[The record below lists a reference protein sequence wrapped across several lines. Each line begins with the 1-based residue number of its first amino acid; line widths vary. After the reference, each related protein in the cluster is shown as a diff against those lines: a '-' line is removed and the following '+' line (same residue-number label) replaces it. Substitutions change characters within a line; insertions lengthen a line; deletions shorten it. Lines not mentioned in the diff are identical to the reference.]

1 MRSVLHFIQISLL
14 KGVHYSAA
22 QGRMRVLVTSTLFLI
37 AIGSSYPC
45 LEAAPLNLQEAP
57 PNSRSAWTLAP
68 AAKKAQPSVVN
79 IYTTKELRLQRN
91 PLFDDPVFKRFF
103 KMPGLP
109 ETQTQ
114 NSLGSGV
121 IATPEG
127 LILTNN
133 HVVDSADQIEVALND
148 GRRVP
153 AKVVGTDPETDLAV
167 LKIEAKNLTPITWG
181 KADSLQIGDFVLAI
195 GNPFG
200 VGQTVT
206 MGIVSALGRSN
217 LGINVLESF
226 IQTDAAINPGNS
238 GGALVDANGYL
249 IGINSAIYSKNGGSL
264 GIGFAIPESIVR
276 QVMEQIVLHGG
287 VARGWIGIEPQDVP
301 ADAAAALGIK
311 SGAFVAGLV
320 RNSPGDKAG
329 VRPGDILLSLNGN
342 PIQNAANALAQ
353 FANTRPG
360 QTVRLKVL
368 RNQRELFLEFSIG
381 RRPRD
386 LDSHDLG

>member
-1 MRSVLHFIQISLL
+1 MRSLL
-14 KGVHYSAA
+14 RIG
-22 QGRMRVLVTSTLFLI
+22 I
-37 AIGSSYPC
+37 AMIVGIGASMGLALWAGHPG

-57 PNSRSAWTLAP
+57 ANSVRTWTLAP

-79 IYTTKELRLQRN
+79 IYTSKELRIQRN
-91 PLFDDPVFKRFF
+91 PLFDDPVFRRFF
-103 KMPGLP
+103 KVPGIP

-121 IATPEG
+121 IATAEG

-133 HVVDSADQIEVALND
+133 HVVEAADQIEVALND

-153 AKVVGTDPETDLAV
+153 ARLVGTDPETDLAV
-167 LKIEAKNLTPITWG
+167 LKIEAKNLVPITWG
-181 KADSLQIGDFVLAI
+181 KADTLQIGDFVLAI

-249 IGINSAIYSKNGGSL
+249 VGINSAIYSKNGGSL
-264 GIGFAIPESIVR
+264 GIGFAIPESLAR
-276 QVMEQIVLHGG
+276 QVMEQIVQHGG

-301 ADAAAALGIK
+301 ADAAAAMGIK
-311 SGAFVAGLV
+311 SGAYVAGLV
-320 RNSPGDKAG
+320 RASPGDKAG

-342 PIQNAANALAQ
+342 PILNAANALAQ
-353 FANTRPG
+353 FALTRPG

-368 RNQRELFLEFSIG
+368 RNQREILLEFSIG

-386 LDSHDLG
+386 LDSHELG

>member
-1 MRSVLHFIQISLL
+1 MRSVLHSFRRLIPRGLFALICSASALL
-14 KGVHYSAA
+14 VFAVWLEHP
-22 QGRMRVLVTSTLFLI
+22 R
-37 AIGSSYPC
+37 

-91 PLFDDPVFKRFF
+91 PLFDDPVFRRFF
-103 KMPGLP
+103 KVPGLP

-181 KADSLQIGDFVLAI
+181 KADTLQIGDFVQ
-195 GNPFG
+195 
-200 VGQTVT
+200 QTEHNEHTV
-206 MGIVSALGRSN
+206 
-217 LGINVLESF
+217 
-226 IQTDAAINPGNS
+226 Q
-238 GGALVDANGYL
+238 
-249 IGINSAIYSKNGGSL
+249 
-264 GIGFAIPESIVR
+264 
-276 QVMEQIVLHGG
+276 
-287 VARGWIGIEPQDVP
+287 
-301 ADAAAALGIK
+301 
-311 SGAFVAGLV
+311 
-320 RNSPGDKAG
+320 
-329 VRPGDILLSLNGN
+329 RP
-342 PIQNAANALAQ
+342 
-353 FANTRPG
+353 
-360 QTVRLKVL
+360 
-368 RNQRELFLEFSIG
+368 
-381 RRPRD
+381 
-386 LDSHDLG
+386 

>member
-1 MRSVLHFIQISLL
+1 M
-14 KGVHYSAA
+14 K
-22 QGRMRVLVTSTLFLI
+22 TSTLLLGTSLL
-37 AIGSSYPC
+37 AGLALWAGHSN

-79 IYTTKELRLQRN
+79 IYTTKELRIQRN
-91 PLFDDPVFKRFF
+91 PLFDDPVFRRFF
-103 KMPGLP
+103 RVPGMP

-121 IATPEG
+121 IATAEG
-127 LILTNN
+127 LVLTNN
-133 HVVDSADQIEVALND
+133 HVVESADQIEVALND

-153 AKVVGTDPETDLAV
+153 AKVVGTDSETDLAV

-181 KADSLQIGDFVLAI
+181 KADMLQIGDFVLAI

-249 IGINSAIYSKNGGSL
+249 VGINSAIYSKTGGSL
-264 GIGFAIPESIVR
+264 GIGFAIPENIVR
-276 QVMEQIVLHGG
+276 QVMEQIVQHGG

-301 ADAAAALGIK
+301 PDAAAAMGIK

-320 RNSPGDKAG
+320 RGSPGDKAG

-353 FANTRPG
+353 FASTRPG

-368 RNQRELFLEFSIG
+368 RNQRELNLEFSIG